1 MSVANDLIELAMER
15 LSQRPGYVERPDQT
29 QLALLL
35 SDCIGSSRTG
45 CFEAPTGLG
54 KSLATLVPAIAHSIA
69 NGSRIA
75 IGTYTNVLAEQYWR
89 KDLPLALSLF
99 QVEGT
104 TLDIKTEFL
113 IGRQRYACQAS
124 MAEHHSGTC
133 RDFRRNANLGIE
145 SEFRT
150 WVPKKGREMM
160 DLWQAVSAP
169 PVCPARLCPYYHDCY
184 YYRARR
190 GAEKANIVITN
201 HSLILQD
208 ALLRQASNDE
218 LTMLGKLDFII
229 FDEAHDLHS
238 AAQNALEFE
247 LSQAKL
253 GQVIGV
259 SQKLQSTLSPLSMDA
274 GDPIGWNQLCD
285 TFAER
290 TYHMA
295 ERLPSIVVGS
305 GEIFRAT
312 PEELEQSP
320 QIKARKPQ
328 STTGAHNLSSEIADL
343 TNTFAKEVE
352 RSLDRWQTQGVNSED
367 ARDTVRNYM
376 MFLSEFGAG
385 CKGLFTRETESEVGV
400 TYTAGGFAG
409 REAILRYD
417 VVDVAAALK
426 PVLWDRTPWA
436 CLSATLAV
444 DRNFDFFQRTTGAK
458 ADFEEVLPSPFDWS
472 TQASLYVP
480 ASGKLID
487 PAQAR
492 DPSLQQIYY
501 DKLAAEIQTIIQACS
516 GRTLVLFHSRK
527 EMEAVHGLMPE
538 NDEFPLY
545 VQRFSGAA
553 TTGEKF
559 KKEINSS
566 MFALRS
572 FWTGFDAPGET
583 LSCVAIVRIPFE
595 VPVDPPSVARNAW
608 MNSQGQDPFTG
619 FSLQNAKM
627 LMRQGAGRL
636 IRTSEDRGIIALLD
650 PRLRTKA
657 YGEQIFENMPSGMRA
672 YDDIYEAAA
681 RIGL

>member
-15 LSQRPGYVERPDQT
+15 LAQRPGYVDRPDQT

-35 SDCIGSSRTG
+35 SDCIGSGRTG

-69 NGSRIA
+69 HQKRIA

-99 QVEGT
+99 EVEGT
-104 TLDIKTEFL
+104 TLDVKTEFL

-124 MAEHHSGTC
+124 MAEHQAGTT
-133 RDFRRNANLGIE
+133 REFRRNARLGIE
-145 SEFRT
+145 SEFRS
-150 WVPKKGREMM
+150 WVPKRGREMM
-160 DLWQAVSAP
+160 ELWQAVSAP

-184 YYRARR
+184 YYKARR
-190 GAEKANIVITN
+190 SAEKANIVITN

-208 ALLRQASNDE
+208 ALIREASQGE

-247 LSQAKL
+247 LSQAKM

-259 SQKLQSTLSPLSMDA
+259 SQKLQATLSPLSMDA
-274 GDPIGWNQLCD
+274 GDPTGWNQLCD
-285 TFAER
+285 IFAER
-290 TYHMA
+290 AHHMS
-295 ERLPSIVVGS
+295 ERLPTIVVGS

-320 QIKARKPQ
+320 QIKARKPH
-328 STTGAHNLSSEIADL
+328 STTGAQNLSSEIADL
-343 TNTFAKEVE
+343 TNTFAKEVV
-352 RSLDRWQTQGVNSED
+352 RSLDSWQTSGVNSDD

-376 MFLSEFGAG
+376 MFLTEFGAG
-385 CKGLFTRETESEVGV
+385 CKGLFTGEADAEVGV

-409 REAILRYD
+409 REAILRHD
-417 VVDVAAALK
+417 VVDIAGALK
-426 PVLWDRTPWA
+426 PILWDKTPWA

-444 DRNFDFFQRTTGAK
+444 DRNFEFFQRTTGAK
-458 ADFEEVLPSPFDWS
+458 ADFEDVLPSPFDWS

-480 ASGKLID
+480 ANGKLID
-487 PAQAR
+487 PSQAR
-492 DPSLQQIYY
+492 EPHMQPVYY
-501 DKLAAEIQTIIQACS
+501 DCLAKELQEIIQACG

-527 EMEAVHGLMPE
+527 EMEAVHRLMPE
-538 NDEFPLY
+538 DDDLPIY
-545 VQRFSGAA
+545 VQRISGAA
-553 TTGEKF
+553 SIGEKF
-559 KKEINSS
+559 KVEISSS

-608 MNSQGQDPFTG
+608 MSSQGQDPFSG
-619 FSLQNAKM
+619 YSLQNAKM

-636 IRTSEDRGIIALLD
+636 IRTNEDRGIIALLD

-657 YGEQIFENMPSGMRA
+657 YGEQILENMPEGMRVF
-672 YDDIYEAAA
+672 DDIYEAAA

>member
-1 MSVANDLIELAMER
+1 MSVANDLIELAMAR
-15 LSQRPGYVERPDQT
+15 LAQRPGYVDRPDQT

-35 SDCIGSSRTG
+35 SDCIASGRTG

-69 NGSRIA
+69 HQKRIA

-99 QVEGT
+99 EVEGT
-104 TLDIKTEFL
+104 TIDVRTEFL

-124 MAEHHSGTC
+124 MAEHHAGTT
-133 RDFRRNANLGIE
+133 REFRRNARLGIE

-160 DLWQAVSAP
+160 ELWQAVSAP

-208 ALLRQASNDE
+208 ALLRQASQDE

-259 SQKLQSTLSPLSMDA
+259 SQKLQATLGQLSMDA
-274 GDPIGWNQLCD
+274 GDPTGWNQLCD

-290 TYHMA
+290 THVMA
-295 ERLPSIVVGS
+295 ERLPAIVVGS

-312 PEELEQSP
+312 PDELEQSP
-320 QIKARKPQ
+320 QIKARKPH
-328 STTGAHNLSSEIADL
+328 STAGAENLSSEIADL
-343 TNTFAKEVE
+343 THTFAKEVE
-352 RSLDRWQTQGVNSED
+352 QSLDRWQTEGVNSDD

-385 CKGLFTRETESEVGV
+385 CKGLFTRESEAEVGV

-417 VVDVAAALK
+417 VVDIASALK
-426 PVLWDRTPWA
+426 PILWDKTPWA

-458 ADFEEVLPSPFDWS
+458 ADFEDVLPSPFDWA

-480 ASGKLID
+480 AAGKLID

-492 DPSLQQIYY
+492 EPSLQIVYY
-501 DKLAAEIQTIIQACS
+501 DKLAREIQTIIEACN

-527 EMEAVHGLMPE
+527 EMEAVHQLMPAS
-538 NDEFPLY
+538 DEFPIY

-553 TTGEKF
+553 STGEKF
-559 KKEINSS
+559 KQEISSS

-636 IRTSEDRGIIALLD
+636 IRTNEDRGIIALLD

-657 YGEQIFENMPSGMRA
+657 YGEQIFENMPDGMRA
-672 YDDIYEAAA
+672 FDDIYEAAA